1 MKKKLLYLT
10 ILVLIFLV
18 FKNYSIV
25 LSSSIKAINLW
36 LYKVFPY
43 LFIMIILNDTL
54 INLNFESLFKNKSVY
69 CLIASLFSGSPTSA
83 IIIGNLYKQNKFDKN
98 TAETTLLFTYFA
110 NPLFLYTMLN
120 SIFNSFKITIKLMLI
135 HYLSNIIVYFLYRK
149 KNKQQNK

>member
-1 MKKKLLYLT
+1 
-10 ILVLIFLV
+10 
-18 FKNYSIV
+18 
-25 LSSSIKAINLW
+25 
-36 LYKVFPY
+36 
-43 LFIMIILNDTL
+43 MIILNDTL

-135 HYLSNIIVYFLYRK
+135 HYLSNIIIYFLYRK
-149 KNKQQNK
+149 NKQ

>member
-1 MKKKLLYLT
+1 MKKKLIYLT

-83 IIIGNLYKQNKFDKN
+83 IIIGNLYKQNK
-98 TAETTLLFTYFA
+98 
-110 NPLFLYTMLN
+110 
-120 SIFNSFKITIKLMLI
+120 SS
-135 HYLSNIIVYFLYRK
+135 
-149 KNKQQNK
+149 